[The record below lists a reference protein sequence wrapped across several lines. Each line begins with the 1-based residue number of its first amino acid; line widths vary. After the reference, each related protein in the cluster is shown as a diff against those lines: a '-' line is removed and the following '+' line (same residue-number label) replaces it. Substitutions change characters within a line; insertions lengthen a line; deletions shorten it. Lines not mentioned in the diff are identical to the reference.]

1 MNDGW
6 VNVDSAR
13 PEMTS
18 RTDEEQPGE
27 EEFRGPT
34 HRTVRGR
41 ARALSSP
48 LNKGNRNVKKKCIR
62 VAAAAALTAVAVGA
76 AAPLAQAA
84 EAQRQQAAGEVVE
97 ESLRPTAADV
107 RDLVARMRKDGA
119 DPALVAE
126 FERYAGRLENPDAHQ
141 RTKRALGMGTI
152 VRKLVVAGLRH
163 GGVWAGKIIGKVSK
177 KSGAFISRNGNKIA
191 DAIEDV
197 EGWSETALTVA
208 MVRAGIPTDV
218 AHDIARA
225 IMLVAL

>member
-1 MNDGW
+1 MKN
-6 VNVDSAR
+6 N
-13 PEMTS
+13 
-18 RTDEEQPGE
+18 
-27 EEFRGPT
+27 
-34 HRTVRGR
+34 
-41 ARALSSP
+41 
-48 LNKGNRNVKKKCIR
+48 CIR
-62 VAAAAALTAVAVGA
+62 MAAAAALAAVAFGA
-76 AAPLAQAA
+76 IAPVAQAA
-84 EAQRQQAAGEVVE
+84 EGERYRAYSEVPA

-107 RDLVARMRKDGA
+107 RDLVARMKADGA
-119 DPALVAE
+119 DPALIGE
-126 FERYAGRLENPDAHQ
+126 FERYAQQWENPDAHQ

-152 VRKLVVAGLRH
+152 VRKLIVAGLRH

-208 MVRAGIPTDV
+208 MVKAGIPTDV